1 MALTKISAAMTAP
14 NTGTG
19 ALKIP
24 VGTTAQRVTAS
35 AGDMR
40 YNSTLAAFE
49 GYTSEWASLGG
60 IGDEYISATP
70 TLSSSVVNQ
79 IVIGNY
85 SSYASPTFNTKV
97 GSTLIPNTDNAGTL
111 TLAAP
116 FSLGGTQT
124 VSVEGVYA
132 GKLHSASATVSVVLP
147 SLTARYWRIT
157 NQVGANPGTTQPPT
171 YAVWQLYPSLNGGG
185 TKWGSNSAI
194 TANFNQAGRYL
205 YNLYIPNGTYNWYP
219 YGYLSTLAVGDLWA
233 QYDLGSPQEVLSMQ
247 WRNPTSGG
255 YYATSFT
262 LQNSNDGTN
271 WVDIKYITQTAPEGT
286 TRTIN
291 L

>member
-40 YNSTLAAFE
+40 YNSTLSAFE
-49 GYTSEWASLGG
+49 GYTTEWASLGG

-70 TLSSSVVNQ
+70 TLSSSVLNQ

-85 SSYASPTFNTKV
+85 SSYVSPTFITKI
-97 GSTLIPNTDNAGTL
+97 GSTVISNTNNAGTL
-111 TLAAP
+111 TLAADRSS
-116 FSLGGTQT
+116 FSGTQT
-124 VSVEGVYA
+124 VSVEAVA
-132 GKLHSASATVSVVLP
+132 GPTS
-147 SLTARYWRIT
+147 
-157 NQVGANPGTTQPPT
+157 QPPV
-171 YAVWQLYPSLNGGG
+171 YYVWQLFPSLNGGG
-185 TKWGSNSAI
+185 TKRGSASALS
-194 TANFNQAGRYL
+194 ASFNQSGRVVG
-205 YNLYIPNGTYNWYP
+205 NLYIGTGSFNWYP
-219 YGYLSTLAVGDLWA
+219 YGYTGAAADLWA
-233 QYDLGSPQEVLSMQ
+233 QYDLGTPQEVLSMQ
-247 WRNPTSGG
+247 YSQYASGL
-255 YYATSFT
+255 YYATSLT

-271 WVDIKYITQTAPEGT
+271 WVDIKVITQTAPEST

>member
-1 MALTKISAAMTAP
+1 MALTKIKTGSLADGAVTSA
-14 NTGTG
+14 
-19 ALKIP
+19 K
-24 VGTTAQRVTAS
+24 
-35 AGDMR
+35 
-40 YNSTLAAFE
+40 LAA
-49 GYTSEWASLGG
+49 GAGGVPSESV
-60 IGDEYISATP
+60 SATP

-97 GSTLIPNTDNAGTL
+97 GSTIIPNTDNAGTL

-157 NQVGANPGTTQPPT
+157 NQVAASASISQPPT
-171 YAVWQLYPSLNGGG
+171 LDGWQLFSSLNGGG
-185 TKWGSNSAI
+185 TQRGST
-194 TANFNQAGRYL
+194 TALTASQNQAGRYL
-205 YNLYIPNGTYNWYP
+205 SNVFLNNGNYNWYP
-219 YGYLSTLAVGDLWA
+219 YQYSGLVGDLWIA
-233 QYDLGSPQEVLSMQ
+233 YDLGSAQEVLSMK
-247 WRNPTSGG
+247 WRNPGSVYYPTSW
-255 YYATSFT
+255 T
-262 LQNSNDGTN
+262 LQNSNDNTN
-271 WVDIKYITQTAPEGT
+271 WVDIKVITQAASQST
-286 TRTIN
+286 TGTIN

>member
-1 MALTKISAAMTAP
+1 
-14 NTGTG
+14 
-19 ALKIP
+19 
-24 VGTTAQRVTAS
+24 
-35 AGDMR
+35 MR

-49 GYTSEWASLGG
+49 GYGTEWASLGG

-247 WRNPTSGG
+247 WRNPPTGG

>member
-1 MALTKISAAMTAP
+1 MALTKIKAGSIADGAVTSA
-14 NTGTG
+14 
-19 ALKIP
+19 K
-24 VGTTAQRVTAS
+24 
-35 AGDMR
+35 
-40 YNSTLAAFE
+40 LAA
-49 GYTSEWASLGG
+49 GAGGVPSESV
-60 IGDEYISATP
+60 SATP
-70 TLSSSVVNQ
+70 TLSSSVVNK

-97 GSTLIPNTDNAGTL
+97 GSTNIPNTDNAGTL

-132 GKLHSASATVSVVLP
+132 GKLHSTSATVSVVLP

-157 NQVGANPGTTQPPT
+157 NQVPASASVNQPPT
-171 YAVWQLYPSLNGGG
+171 YNVWQLFPSLNGGG
-185 TKWGSNSAI
+185 TKRGSASALS
-194 TANFNQAGRYL
+194 ASFNQSGRVIG
-205 YNLYIPNGTYNWYP
+205 NLYTGTATFNWYP
-219 YGYLSTLAVGDLWA
+219 YGYTGAAADLWA
-233 QYDLGSPQEVLSMQ
+233 QYDLGTPQEVLSMQ
-247 WRNPTSGG
+247 YSQYASAL

-262 LQNSNDGTN
+262 IQNSNDGTN
-271 WVDIKYITQTAPEGT
+271 WVDIKVITQTAPEGT